1 MPENAVQIVFDPH
14 VSNALIA
21 LAAALLILLGLWAW
35 NIADHQKKR

>member
-1 MPENAVQIVFDPH
+1 MPENAVQIIFDPH

-35 NIADHQKKR
+35 NIAEPRPRR